1 MTDRTII
8 PIFIPNL
15 GCPGRCVFCDQRR
28 TTGSARRTPSPEEI
42 GAEIEKWLAQRIRK
56 NRGIVQVAF
65 YGGTFTALPL
75 QRQRELLEATRPF
88 LKSHLVDSLRISTRP
103 DTITPEVLEILA
115 RGGVRTVE
123 LGVQSLDP
131 EVLRL
136 SGRDYGPE
144 EVKRASQLIKERG
157 FELGIQIM
165 VGLPGDT
172 AERFMETVK
181 GVIDLGPD
189 FARIYPTL
197 VIRGT
202 VLEEWFH
209 SGKYRPLDLPE
220 AIELSK
226 RATLALEG
234 AGIRVIRIGLQ
245 PTRELQQSLV
255 AGPYHPAFG
264 QMVRGEILLQRAREA
279 LKGVKGQVT
288 LLINPRDIDL
298 LYGHGRRNWEKLRG
312 EFPKV
317 GISVAADPKIKR
329 WNVGIEV
336 V

>member
-28 TTGSARRTPSPEEI
+28 TVGPARRIPSPEEI
-42 GAEIEKWLAQRIRK
+42 GAEIEKWLAQRIRRRK
-56 NRGIVQVAF
+56 GIVQVAF
-65 YGGTFTALPL
+65 YGGTFTALPP
-75 QRQRELLEATRPF
+75 QRQREFLEATRPF
-88 LKSHLVDSLRISTRP
+88 IESHRVHSLRISTRP
-103 DTITPEVLEILA
+103 DSITPEVLETLA
-115 RGGVRTVE
+115 RGGVRTIE

-144 EVKRASQLIKERG
+144 EVKRASESIRKRG

-181 GVIDLGPD
+181 GVIELGPD

-209 SGKYRPLDLPE
+209 SGKYHPLDLPE

-264 QMVRGEILLQRAREA
+264 QMVRSEILLERAREA
-279 LKGVKGQVT
+279 LKGMKGRVT
-288 LLINPRDIDL
+288 LLINPRDVDL
-298 LYGHGRRNWEKLRG
+298 LYGQGRRGWERLRR
-312 EFPKV
+312 EFPGV
-317 GISVAADPKIKR
+317 EISVAADPGIGR
-329 WNVGIEV
+329 WDVGIEV
-336 V
+336 A